1 MAILTSLS
9 SQAGSMGEAH
19 KPALLAAAGLKS
31 KSYAPSPAGLR
42 EDDQVGIARR
52 REWRRLAL
60 QLRMN
65 EASRK

>member
-42 EDDQVGIARR
+42 EDQVGIARR